1 MEVPK
6 EMLED
11 FRNHL
16 WACFKYLGLGEPTPV
31 QYIIAQ
37 RLQEKE
43 EDFQL
48 QAGRGFGKSVISSCF
63 VSWLLLKNPNR
74 TILVTSATADR
85 AAKFISQT
93 RNILRLVPYC
103 KQMEPQDFDK
113 DNAFGFNLH
122 NRTVFSQDLNLTARG
137 ITSQITGLHADDI
150 IADDL
155 EIPENSDSPAARE
168 KLYNKIQEF
177 EQVRNKTQNGRV
189 IFLGTP
195 QTKDSIYI
203 KLKDN
208 YNILKFPSEM
218 PDINISDECED
229 VDDYIMNLGIDA
241 GEPTQPERFSKEVL
255 KKVEAKIGPTLYALN
270 YKLITTLADNKKY
283 PLRLQD
289 LVVLDTSPEL
299 FPEKV
304 VWANAVQNKR
314 VPSYG
319 MKDDLV
325 YEPMWVSDNF
335 VEYDQTAMFIDP
347 SGRGSDETAICVAS
361 TVNGYIVIHE
371 LFGLPGGYDTA
382 TLEKIAKVC
391 QQYGI
396 KMIRYESNFGD
407 GMFGQLLRPVIAEL
421 CGPVA
426 VEEYRVTGAK
436 EKRILN
442 ILEPVM
448 AQHKLV
454 FNTKAIKD
462 QETQKQITR
471 LTERR
476 GALKHDDRVDVIS
489 ACVSYW
495 VDNIGMNPDTIIE
508 KNKQKEHEDNVKE
521 WISNKRVM
529 GLLGDRISGAI
540 LYNGKPVKESKYK
553 SILKR
558 NRL

>member
-1 MEVPK
+1 MQIPQ
-6 EMLED
+6 EMVDD

-16 WACFKYLGLGEPTPV
+16 WACFKYLGLGEPTPI

-37 RLQEKE
+37 RLQEGAT
-43 EDFQL
+43 DFQL
-48 QAGRGFGKSVISSCF
+48 QAGRGFGKSVLAACF
-63 VSWLLLKNPNR
+63 VSWLLLRNPNR

-93 RNILRLVPYC
+93 RTILRLVPYC
-103 KQMEPQDFDK
+103 KHMEPQDFDK

-122 NRTVFSQDLNLTARG
+122 NRSIFSQDLNLTARG
-137 ITSQITGLHADDI
+137 ITGQITGLHADDI

-177 EQVRNKTQNGRV
+177 EQVRNKIPDGRI

-195 QTKDSIYI
+195 QTKDSIYT

-208 YNILKFPSEM
+208 YKILKFPSEM
-218 PDINISDECED
+218 PDVNTGEECED
-229 VDDYIMNLGIDA
+229 VDQYILSLGLDP

-255 KKVEAKIGPTLYALN
+255 KTVEAKIGPTLYALN
-270 YKLITTLADNKKY
+270 YKLITSLSDHKKY

-289 LVVLDTSPEL
+289 LIVIDTAPDV

-304 VWANAVQNKR
+304 VWANAVPNKR

-325 YEPMWVSDNF
+325 YEPMWISNNF
-335 VEYDQTAMFIDP
+335 VEYTQSAMFIDP
-347 SGRGSDETAICVAS
+347 SGRGSDETAICVVS
-361 TVNGYIVIHE
+361 TVNGYIIVHE
-371 LFGLPGGYDTA
+371 LFGFPGGYDTF

-391 QQYGI
+391 QQYSI
-396 KMIRYESNFGD
+396 NLIRYESNFGD

-436 EKRILN
+436 ERRMLN
-442 ILEPVM
+442 ILEPIM

-471 LTERR
+471 LTDRR
-476 GALKHDDRVDVIS
+476 GALKHDDRVDCLAS
-489 ACVSYW
+489 AVSHW
-495 VDNIGMNPDTIIE
+495 VDTVGMNPDTIIA
-508 KNKQKEHEDNVKE
+508 KNKEKEHQDQVKE
-521 WISNKRVM
+521 WLGNKRVLS
-529 GLLGDRISGAI
+529 LLGDSVSGAI
-540 LYNGKPVKESKYK
+540 LLNGKPIIKKHK
-553 SILKR
+553 TIF
-558 NRL
+558 NRGR

>member
-1 MEVPK
+1 MQVPK

-16 WACFKYLGLGEPTPV
+16 WACFKYLGLGEPTPI
-31 QYIIAQ
+31 QYVIAQ
-37 RLQEKE
+37 RLQEGRQ
-43 EDFQL
+43 DFQL
-48 QAGRGFGKSVISSCF
+48 QAGRGFGKSVIASCF

-103 KQMEPQDFDK
+103 KHMEPQDFDK

-122 NRTVFSQDLNLTARG
+122 NRSIFSQDLNLTARG
-137 ITSQITGLHADDI
+137 ITGQITGLHADDI

-155 EIPENSDSPAARE
+155 EIPENSDSPASRE
-168 KLYNKIQEF
+168 KLYNKVQEF
-177 EQVRNKTQNGRV
+177 EQVRNKIPDGRV

-203 KLKDN
+203 KLKEN
-208 YNILKFPSEM
+208 YTILKFPSEM
-218 PDINISDECED
+218 PDVNIPDECED
-229 VDDYIMNLGIDA
+229 VDEYILSLGVDA

-270 YKLITTLADNKKY
+270 YKLITSLADNKKY

-289 LVVLDTSPEL
+289 LIVMDTSPDL

-304 VWANAVQNKR
+304 VWANAVPNKR
-314 VPSYG
+314 VNSYG

-335 VEYDQTAMFIDP
+335 VEYSQSAMFIDP
-347 SGRGSDETAICVAS
+347 SGRGTDETAICVAS

-371 LFGLPGGYDTA
+371 IFGLPGGYDSV

-391 QQYGI
+391 QQYDI
-396 KMIRYESNFGD
+396 NLIRYESNFGD
-407 GMFGQLLRPVIAEL
+407 GMFGQLLRPVIAEM
-421 CGPVA
+421 CGAVA
-426 VEEYRVTGAK
+426 VEEYKVTGAK
-436 EKRILN
+436 ERRILN
-442 ILEPVM
+442 ILEPVI

-476 GALKHDDRVDVIS
+476 GALKHDDRVDCI
-489 ACVSYW
+489 AAAVSYW
-495 VDNIGMNPDTIIE
+495 SDSIGMNPDTIIE
-508 KNKQKEHEDNVKE
+508 KNKQKEHQDTVKE
-521 WISNKRVM
+521 WLSNKRVM
-529 GLLGDRISGAI
+529 GLLGERVSGAV
-540 LYNGKPVKESKYK
+540 LFNGKPIKENKYK
-553 SILKR
+553 TIFKR
-558 NRL
+558 NNI